1 MRIKWIQ
8 LQTSH
13 QQPLSNHVIPL
24 LDEKLCSVKHFEH
37 LMHHSGSN
45 NVRGWRVEINILR
58 VNSCRGI
65 SVAPVDEWIAEVCF
79 WSYLSVAQPLFCQY
93 SCSSWQGYDLLFL
106 RCCSNS
112 DLLWRKQ
119 LSTKHRV
126 RCSLS
131 WMSCIKSAD
140 TLPLKQSVI
149 LIPLLPLLV
158 VSS

>member
-58 VNSCRGI
+58 VNSCRGV
-65 SVAPVDEWIAEVCF
+65 SVAPADE
-79 WSYLSVAQPLFCQY
+79 
-93 SCSSWQGYDLLFL
+93 
-106 RCCSNS
+106 
-112 DLLWRKQ
+112 
-119 LSTKHRV
+119 
-126 RCSLS
+126 
-131 WMSCIKSAD
+131 
-140 TLPLKQSVI
+140 
-149 LIPLLPLLV
+149 
-158 VSS
+158 